1 MLLLIFIL
9 LLLFVVSNT
18 YRSQPTRRNDFIQV
32 CMTKA
37 ILVVPV
43 TNTYSDNLPLLPFGI
58 FFQYKKKCSFE
69 VVKKLALKYSIL
81 KSDFFTASFTFTFIF
96 SKVESFPGNEGL
108 PGGESGGGGASNFWS
123 MSFYQRFFDV
133 DDKEIMRRLFYSMV
147 PIPGKSFLQH
157 HIRPKES
164 FMFVLF

>member
-1 MLLLIFIL
+1 M
-9 LLLFVVSNT
+9 SNT

-81 KSDFFTASFTFTFIF
+81 KSDFFYSQW
-96 SKVESFPGNEGL
+96 L
-108 PGGESGGGGASNFWS
+108 H
-123 MSFYQRFFDV
+123 FYVYLLQSWILSRKWRFARGW
-133 DDKEIMRRLFYSMV
+133 EWRRRRLQFLVNVLLPEVLWRRRQGDHAETLLLHGSHSRQV
-147 PIPGKSFLQH
+147 ISPAPHSSQGKLYVRPFL
-157 HIRPKES
+157 ICVA
-164 FMFVLF
+164 FL